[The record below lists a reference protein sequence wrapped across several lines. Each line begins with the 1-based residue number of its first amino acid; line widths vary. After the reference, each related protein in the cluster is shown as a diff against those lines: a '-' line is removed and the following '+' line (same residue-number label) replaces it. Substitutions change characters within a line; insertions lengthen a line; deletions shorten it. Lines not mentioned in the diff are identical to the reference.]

1 MFVHAG
7 KGCRQTPSSA
17 DGNLKVWFMFAF
29 DKKIKKISVEWKK
42 SVSEE
47 LISARQGR
55 GIIRKYG
62 HSYVRDLFR
71 LASFF

>member
-17 DGNLKVWFMFAF
+17 DDNLKVWFMFVF
-29 DKKIKKISVEWKK
+29 EKKKTSVEWKM

-55 GIIRKYG
+55 GISGKYG
-62 HSYVRDLFR
+62 LSYVRHLFR